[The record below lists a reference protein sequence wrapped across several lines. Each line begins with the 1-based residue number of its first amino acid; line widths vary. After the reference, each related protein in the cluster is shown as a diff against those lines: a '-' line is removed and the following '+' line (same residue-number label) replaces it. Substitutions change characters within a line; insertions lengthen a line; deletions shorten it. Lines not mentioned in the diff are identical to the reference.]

1 MLLVAALVIALAGFT
16 VYRLHGV
23 FGSNS
28 GTATP
33 GGGGSE
39 IVPFNP
45 KRVRLEVFG
54 EPGASASI
62 SYLDIHAR
70 PRHVVDAALPWSYED
85 STTTPAVL
93 TNISAQGDGASLGC
107 RIIVD
112 GEIKAERVSDGASA
126 YTFCLDK
133 SG

>member
-1 MLLVAALVIALAGFT
+1 MLLVAALVIAGAGFT
-16 VYRLHGV
+16 VHRLHGV
-23 FGSNS
+23 FGSNTS
-28 GTATP
+28 TATP
-33 GGGGSE
+33 GGAGTE

-54 EPGASASI
+54 EPGATASI
-62 SYLDIHAR
+62 SYLDIHAQ
-70 PRHVVDAALPWSYED
+70 PRHIAEAPLPWSYED

-93 TNISAQGDGASLGC
+93 TNVSAQGDGASLGC
-107 RIIVD
+107 RIIID
-112 GEIKAERVSDGASA
+112 GDVKAERVENNAGA